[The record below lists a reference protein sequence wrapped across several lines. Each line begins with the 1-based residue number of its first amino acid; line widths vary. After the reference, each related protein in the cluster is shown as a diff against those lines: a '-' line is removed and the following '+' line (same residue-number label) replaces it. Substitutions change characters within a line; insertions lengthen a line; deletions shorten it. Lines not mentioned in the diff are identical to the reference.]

1 MEKPPML
8 WLGIDGTNW
17 CHAIWHAMGPSRTLD
32 GMLRVF
38 SQRIQ
43 TLTNPDNKIFPTA
56 VLVAF
61 DRRSFRH
68 DLLPEYKAHRAKKD
82 PDLETFLE
90 KAPAQCVPHAQPVY
104 QDGYEADDLLATLA
118 ALAVTGGARAILAT
132 PDKDLWQCL
141 VAGRVSVLRSFETSA
156 GKLTAPAW
164 FTAGD
169 LWKWPTKEPYHLQP
183 AQWADFQA
191 LVGESG
197 DNVPGCPGW
206 GEKTSARNLAKIGS
220 IAAMLRDPWA
230 VNCSH
235 KQLASLQTWAKHEM
249 PTILDCV
256 RLRTDVS
263 AVRDALR

>member
-1 MEKPPML
+1 MI

-17 CHAIWHAMGPSRTLD
+17 CHAIWHAMGASRTLD

-38 SQRIQ
+38 SQRLE
-43 TLTNPDNKIFPTA
+43 TLTNPENKIFPTA

-82 PDLETFLE
+82 PDLNTFLAA
-90 KAPAQCVPHAQPVY
+90 APAACVPHAHPVY

-141 VAGRVSVLRSFETSA
+141 VAGRVSVLRSFGSAA
-156 GKLTAPAW
+156 GKLVDHDW
-164 FTAGD
+164 FTATD
-169 LWKWPTKEPYHLQP
+169 LGNWPKKEPYHLQP

-191 LVGESG
+191 LVGEAG
-197 DNVPGCPGW
+197 DNVPGCPAW
-206 GEKTSARNLAKIGS
+206 GEKTSARALAKHAS
-220 IAAMLRDPWA
+220 IADMLKDPWSVA
-230 VNCSH
+230 CTP
-235 KQLASLQTWAKHEM
+235 KQLASLQTWAKTKM
-249 PTILDCV
+249 PTVLDCV
-256 RLRTDVS
+256 RLRTDVPC
-263 AVRDALR
+263 VRDALR